1 MESCIDYTLR
11 WTCTIA
17 LLVLPCINALIN
29 SYAQMLIIRI
39 GISLK
44 AMASDAIYRKALR
57 LTSSAKGTTSTGQLV
72 NIMSTD
78 TNILLQFM
86 MIVSILVMIPV
97 MV

>member
-1 MESCIDYTLR
+1 M
-11 WTCTIA
+11 
-17 LLVLPCINALIN
+17 LV
-29 SYAQMLIIRI
+29 IRI

-57 LTSSAKGTTSTGQLV
+57 LTSSAKGTTSTGQLF

-78 TNILLQFM
+78 TAMLLQFM

-97 MV
+97 MVFFLLVYLCIVSDMHFLDCSTNG

>member
-1 MESCIDYTLR
+1 M
-11 WTCTIA
+11 
-17 LLVLPCINALIN
+17 LV
-29 SYAQMLIIRI
+29 IRI

-78 TNILLQFM
+78 TSILLQFM
-86 MIVSILVMIPV
+86 MIISILVMIPV
-97 MV
+97 MVFFFFCFSCLVGNLHFLDCSTNG

>member
-1 MESCIDYTLR
+1 M
-11 WTCTIA
+11 
-17 LLVLPCINALIN
+17 LV
-29 SYAQMLIIRI
+29 IRI

-78 TNILLQFM
+78 TTMLLQFM

-97 MV
+97 MVFFLLVYLCIVSDMHFLDCSTNG